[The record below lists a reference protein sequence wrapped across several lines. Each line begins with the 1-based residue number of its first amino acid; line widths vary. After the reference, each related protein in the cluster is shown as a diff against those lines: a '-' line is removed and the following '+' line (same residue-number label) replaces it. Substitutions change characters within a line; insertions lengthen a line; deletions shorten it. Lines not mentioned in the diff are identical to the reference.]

1 MKFLKISLDFLMG
14 KQTKHQI
21 VLVEEIVM
29 DKKAQENQNT
39 PNKKTLWVK
48 ILVPI
53 LIVVAIGA
61 IWIVKSSS
69 ENAVLDE
76 SGVTEESMAPSQTV
90 PEESELP
97 DDLKDADFSLALI
110 ETADFEKLAGYGIPA
125 IIDYGADSCIP
136 CKEMAP
142 VLNSMNKE
150 MYGKAFVKFADV
162 WKFPEAT
169 NNVPVQIIPTQIL
182 VNADGTP
189 FVPSDELAS
198 KIEFI
203 TYADKETE
211 KHVFT
216 AHQGG
221 LTEEQMR
228 KILKEMGVE

>member
-1 MKFLKISLDFLMG
+1 
-14 KQTKHQI
+14 
-21 VLVEEIVM
+21 M

-97 DDLKDADFSLALI
+97 DDLKDADFSL
-110 ETADFEKLAGYGIPA
+110 
-125 IIDYGADSCIP
+125 
-136 CKEMAP
+136 AP